1 MMISIN
7 HIHKFLFSMKEEAKI
22 LSRITRA
29 AVAHF
34 LNGTHILKFEFEFLN
49 SLETEN
55 VVFNVTAVWC
65 QATTAFCLVS
75 YLLL

>member
-1 MMISIN
+1 MAIN
-7 HIHKFLFSMKEEAKI
+7 HIYKFLFSVKEEVNI

-34 LNGTHILKFEFEFLN
+34 LNGTHLLKFEFEFLN

-55 VVFNVTAVWC
+55 VVFNVTAVCC
-65 QATTAFCLVS
+65 QATTAFCLVN
-75 YLLL
+75 YLQS